1 MKLNGKID
9 LHMHTTVSDGTDS
22 PQEIIA
28 KVKDAGIVFFSVT
41 DHDAIKGGKIIPPL
55 LQEGDPQFI
64 TGVEFSCKDEEG
76 QYHILGYNY
85 DPDSPSIQEVV
96 DLGHRYRMQKLQ
108 ERLDFLQDEF
118 GFVFPKEELEQLF
131 SMDNPGKPH
140 IGNMMIRCGYAETKE
155 KAIKEFIN
163 KKRFLDEYVRPEE
176 AIEGILKAGGV
187 PVLAHPAY
195 GSGDQLILGD
205 VMDHRLRKLI
215 GFGLEGIEAFYSG
228 FPEKIHASMMEFAE
242 TYNLYVTAGSDYH
255 GRNKIISLADNGM
268 NEIEEYPEGMV
279 RFMKRVG
286 II

>member
-118 GFVFPKEELEQLF
+118 GFVFPKEELDQLF
-131 SMDNPGKPH
+131 AMDNPGKPH
-140 IGNMMIRCGYAETKE
+140 IGNMMVRCGYAETKE
-155 KAIKEFIN
+155 KAIKEYIN

-195 GSGDQLILGD
+195 GSGDQLILGE

-228 FPEKIHASMMEFAE
+228 FPEKIHASMMKFAE

-268 NEIEEYPEGMV
+268 DEIEEYPEGMV